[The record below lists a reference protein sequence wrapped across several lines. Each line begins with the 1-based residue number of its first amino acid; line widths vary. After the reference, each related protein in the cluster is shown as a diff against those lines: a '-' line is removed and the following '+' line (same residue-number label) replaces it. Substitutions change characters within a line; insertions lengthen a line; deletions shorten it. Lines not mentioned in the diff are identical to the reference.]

1 MSANMEKHLPS
12 DKKIFSMELSPWLF
26 SSFSSSK
33 IAFIRAKKNID
44 FEYTCIKKEKKHLIF
59 HSWQNLSSR
68 GFASIIMKLAS
79 ERVNLEQ

>member
-1 MSANMEKHLPS
+1 MSVNMEKHLPS
-12 DKKIFSMELSPWLF
+12 DKKIFSMALSPWLS
-26 SSFSSSK
+26 SSFSSSR

-44 FEYTCIKKEKKHLIF
+44 FEYIKKEKKHLLF

-68 GFASIIMKLAS
+68 GFASVIMKLTS